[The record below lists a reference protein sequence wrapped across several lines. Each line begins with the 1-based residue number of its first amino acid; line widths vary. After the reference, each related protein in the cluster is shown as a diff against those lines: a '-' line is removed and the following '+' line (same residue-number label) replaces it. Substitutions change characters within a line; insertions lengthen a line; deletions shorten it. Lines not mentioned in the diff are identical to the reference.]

1 MSEIDK
7 RVAQRILENLR
18 TSGQPPKWGA
28 SEINVGTERLLD
40 SLRTK
45 YLEDHCAAFDGL
57 DGGGACKW
65 VVAEY
70 GNGKTQFLRC
80 LQAQSWKLN
89 YVTAYVELS
98 QEECPLDRPERVF
111 AAVAGRLQ
119 ASPTG
124 PADIDRSLGFDQ
136 VLCQLFDRRF
146 PGVLTGMAPSEDLI
160 KNARQFAKELKLIP
174 AESTALLN
182 AASVHLL
189 AKLDGDSE
197 RDEISKLYLRG
208 EKIPPS
214 ELKKIG
220 VYEKLEAAS
229 AFRLL
234 RSVCQLLQRSGLAA
248 GTVLL
253 FDEARKTLSLM
264 SMKSQKKSCE
274 NLLSVINHCNSG
286 EFPGTLFLYAVMT
299 DFFTNFADNYPALQ
313 QRCGPATRINLNEL
327 QGLNELDLLK
337 QIAKKVAKL
346 FSFAYDFPL
355 PSPERLLPS
364 LDNLAMKTMG
374 ENTMGTGTRRDLVKS
389 CVAYLDRVREG
400 GGEALDPTQAEE
412 LLSTVREELNAMER
426 NTVNTDGE

>member
-7 RVAQRILENLR
+7 RVAKMILESLR

-45 YLEDHCAAFDGL
+45 YLEDHCAAVDGL

-65 VVAEY
+65 VVADY

-89 YVTAYVELS
+89 YVTAYVEFS

-111 AAVAGRLQ
+111 AAVARKLQ

-124 PADIDRSLGFDQ
+124 PADVDRSLGFDQ

-146 PGVLTGMAPSEDLI
+146 EGVLTGMAPPEDLI
-160 KNARQFAKELKLIP
+160 KNARQFASELKLIP
-174 AESTALLN
+174 AESSALLH

-189 AKLDGDSE
+189 AKMDGDSE
-197 RDEISKLYLRG
+197 RDRISKLYLRG
-208 EKIPPS
+208 ESVPIS
-214 ELKKIG
+214 ELKTIG
-220 VYEKLEAAS
+220 VYEKLDASS

-253 FDEARKTLSLM
+253 FDEAGRTLSLM
-264 SMKSQKKSCE
+264 SPKSQKKTCE

-286 EFPGTLFLYAVMT
+286 EFPGTLFLYGMPT
-299 DFFTNFADNYPALQ
+299 DFFTFADNYPALQ

-327 QGLNELDLLK
+327 QGLKELDLLK

-355 PSPERLLPS
+355 PSAEHLLPS
-364 LDNLAMKTMG
+364 LDNLAMKTLGGNPMG
-374 ENTMGTGTRRDLVKS
+374 SGTRRDLVKS
-389 CVAYLDRVREG
+389 CVAYFDRMREG
-400 GGEALDPTQAEE
+400 DSEILDPTQAEA
-412 LLSTVREELNAMER
+412 LLATVREELATMDR
-426 NTVNTDGE
+426 NTTNADGE